1 MSSSIPLPI
10 PLILLLLVL
19 SHPHT
24 AVKSFVVPFVSS
36 PIAKNFVLKCANF
49 VDANVSG
56 NAERRVLEERSWL
69 KSSSKSS
76 SSNVHDNV
84 AEFWG
89 KRPVLFRQAFPP
101 GEDSWA
107 SYEDVVELASDE
119 DVEVRLIRCPPHL
132 PSPSSSPSLDRLDL
146 YDVEVGPFDASYVS
160 EVLKSSSS
168 PFSFL
173 LNDVDR
179 FLPSLADWMNT
190 HFSFVPN
197 WRRDDGQVSL
207 SSNGGGIDLHV
218 DDYDVFLVQTEG
230 ERSWTVEFE
239 AMGMSE
245 ELDRRWVR
253 GIGGEA

>member
-1 MSSSIPLPI
+1 M
-10 PLILLLLVL
+10 
-19 SHPHT
+19 
-24 AVKSFVVPFVSS
+24 KSFVVPFVSS

>member
-1 MSSSIPLPI
+1 M
-10 PLILLLLVL
+10 
-19 SHPHT
+19 
-24 AVKSFVVPFVSS
+24 KSFVLPFVSS
-36 PIAKNFVLKCANF
+36 PIAKNSGLKCANF

-56 NAERRVLEERSWL
+56 NAERRVLEERSWS
-69 KSSSKSS
+69 KSSSRSS

-84 AEFWG
+84 SEFWG
-89 KRPVLFRQAFPP
+89 KKPVLFRRAFPP

-132 PSPSSSPSLDRLDL
+132 PSDPSDPSLDRLDL
-146 YDVEVGPFDASYVS
+146 YDVEVGPFDTSYVS
-160 EVLKSSSS
+160 EVLKSSSA

-179 FLPSLADWMNT
+179 FLPSLADWISS